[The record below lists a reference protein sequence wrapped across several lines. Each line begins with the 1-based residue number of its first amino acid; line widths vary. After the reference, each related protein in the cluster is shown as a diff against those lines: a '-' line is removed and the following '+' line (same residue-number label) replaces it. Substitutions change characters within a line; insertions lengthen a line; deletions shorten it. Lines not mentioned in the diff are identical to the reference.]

1 VLIFGD
7 AITRSWKQVIQF
19 RPEAPPRP
27 AERRRTPREPVAV
40 SAPPM
45 PSLAEDS
52 RREFVRDVRG
62 VWLPREADD

>member
-1 VLIFGD
+1 
-7 AITRSWKQVIQF
+7 VIQF

-40 SAPPM
+40 SPPPM